1 MDFRIIKS
9 PSKNTKEILKRR
21 MGGNCKSDLDTVG
34 AIGLVQGKLID
45 MIYAADIAEKSVGVT
60 VEDIR
65 GNCPQHMILLG
76 IFGDTSSVQ
85 TAIDEIKLKMKEVK
99 GK

>member
-9 PSKNTKEILKRR
+9 PSDSTKDILRRR
-21 MGGNCKSDLDTVG
+21 MSGNCKTDLDSAD

-45 MIYAADIAEKSVGVT
+45 MIYASDIAEKAVGVT

-65 GNCPQHMILLG
+65 GTCPQHMVLLG
-76 IFGDTSSVQ
+76 IFGDTSSVES
-85 TAIDEIKLKMKEVK
+85 AINEIKLKMKE
-99 GK
+99 GKMI

>member
-1 MDFRIIKS
+1 MSGI
-9 PSKNTKEILKRR
+9 
-21 MGGNCKSDLDTVG
+21 CKTELDSVD

-45 MIYAADIAEKSVGVT
+45 MIYVADVAEKAVGVT

-65 GNCPQHMILLG
+65 GTCPQHMVLLG
-76 IFGDTSSVQ
+76 IFGDTSSVE
-85 TAIDEIKLKMKEVK
+85 AAMKEIQLKMKE

>member
-9 PSKNTKEILKRR
+9 PSQSTKDILIRR
-21 MGGNCKSDLDTVG
+21 IGGNCKTKLDGVA

-45 MIYAADIAEKSVGVT
+45 MIYATDIAEKSAGVT

-65 GNCPQHMILLG
+65 GTCPQHMVLLG
-76 IFGDTSSVQ
+76 IFGDTSSVE
-85 TAIDEIKLKMKEVK
+85 AALDEIKLKMKE
-99 GK
+99 GKTI

>member
-9 PSKNTKEILKRR
+9 PSDSTKDILKRR
-21 MGGNCKSDLDTVG
+21 MSGNCKCDLENSD

-45 MIYAADIAEKSVGVT
+45 MIYAADIAEKAVGVT

-65 GNCPQHMILLG
+65 GTCPQHMVLLG
-76 IFGDTSSVQ
+76 IFGDTSSVES
-85 TAIDEIKLKMKEVK
+85 ALDEIKLKMKEVK
-99 GK
+99 AI

>member
-9 PSKNTKEILKRR
+9 PSNSTKDILKRR
-21 MGGNCKSDLDTVG
+21 MSGNCKAEIDSVD

-45 MIYAADIAEKSVGVT
+45 MIYVADIAEKAVGVT

-65 GNCPQHMILLG
+65 GTCPQHMVLLG
-76 IFGDTSSVQ
+76 IFGDTSSVE
-85 TAIDEIKLKMKEVK
+85 AAMKEIQLKMKE